1 MSVGVW
7 DPSKGAESKSV
18 DAATLERFT
27 ALANE
32 ISDATGVGDLE
43 EAGVASD
50 SWVMSLDSKAWQLAT
65 NLSSADIEQLIRLFT
80 LLERQV
86 PGWDAGN
93 KSPVI
98 PLVKLLKARNCFSPE
113 LRKWIKA
120 NTDNRY
126 LPYGSAL

>member
-7 DPSKGAESKSV
+7 DPSKGTDSKSLDV
-18 DAATLERFT
+18 ATLEKFT
-27 ALANE
+27 VLANE
-32 ISDATGVGDLE
+32 SNDAIGFGDLE

-50 SWVMSLDSKAWQLAT
+50 SWVMSLESKAWQLAT
-65 NLSSADIEQLIRLFT
+65 KLSSADIEQLIRLFT

-86 PGWDAGN
+86 PGWEAGN

-98 PLVKLLKARNCFSPE
+98 PLIKLLKARDHFSPE

>member
-1 MSVGVW
+1 
-7 DPSKGAESKSV
+7 
-18 DAATLERFT
+18 
-27 ALANE
+27 
-32 ISDATGVGDLE
+32 
-43 EAGVASD
+43 
-50 SWVMSLDSKAWQLAT
+50 MSLGSKAWQLAT
-65 NLSSADIEQLIRLFT
+65 NLSSADIEPLIRLFT

-98 PLVKLLKARNCFSPE
+98 PLVKLLKARDDFSPE

-120 NTDNRY
+120 NTENRY

>member
-18 DAATLERFT
+18 DAATLQRFT

-32 ISDATGVGDLE
+32 SSDATSVGDLD

-50 SWVMSLDSKAWQLAT
+50 SWVMSLGSKAWQLAT

-98 PLVKLLKARNCFSPE
+98 PLVKLLKARDDFSPE

-120 NTDNRY
+120 NTENRY